1 MLAYSVFSLVI
12 EGRQLFME
20 TDKGTDLYG
29 GLWRHFSD
37 IVNFIESLNIL
48 TLMLVAIVALAYD

>member
-1 MLAYSVFSLVI
+1 
-12 EGRQLFME
+12 ME
-20 TDKGTDLYG
+20 TNKGTDIYG
-29 GLWRHFSD
+29 GLWRHYND

>member
-1 MLAYSVFSLVI
+1 
-12 EGRQLFME
+12 ME

-29 GLWRHFSD
+29 GLLRYFSD
-37 IVNFIESLNIL
+37 IVNFIESLNII